1 MPGTSRENTAWME
14 EVISRT
20 PRSNFLNTAVRW
32 MYSQTIFLSTFDRF
46 ALILQAE
53 EIVDVINDLQQAIV
67 SEQSRPLYPLYII
80 RIDIIIRSVYH
91 DVPCYNA
98 LQYTAMFVKDP
109 AEKEEKMGDVTS
121 KTLPQGLLRWWR
133 RWGREITWFLNDGIL
148 SLLFVINTIA
158 MTIFPT
164 RLEKVLVARGGQ
176 FFAGNAF
183 TWYITCLTLTT
194 WWEHN
199 FLSCQKMKKI
209 PNCR

>member
-67 SEQSRPLYPLYII
+67 SQQSRPLYPLYII
-80 RIDIIIRSVYH
+80 CIDIIIRSVYH

-121 KTLPQGLLRWWR
+121 KALPQGLLRWWR
-133 RWGREITWFLNDGIL
+133 RWGREITRFFMMASSSSSL
-148 SLLFVINTIA
+148 SSTPSPWRFSPPGLRRCSLPEGASSLQGMPSLGT
-158 MTIFPT
+158 
-164 RLEKVLVARGGQ
+164 
-176 FFAGNAF
+176 
-183 TWYITCLTLTT
+183 
-194 WWEHN
+194 
-199 FLSCQKMKKI
+199 
-209 PNCR
+209 

>member
-67 SEQSRPLYPLYII
+67 SQQSRPLCPLYII
-80 RIDIIIRSVYH
+80 CIDIIIRSVYH

-133 RWGREITWFLNDGIL
+133 RWGREITWWWHPLPPLCHQHHRHDDFPHQAWEGARCQRRPVLCRKCLHLVHNL
-148 SLLFVINTIA
+148 SDLDHLMRT
-158 MTIFPT
+158 
-164 RLEKVLVARGGQ
+164 
-176 FFAGNAF
+176 
-183 TWYITCLTLTT
+183 
-194 WWEHN
+194 
-199 FLSCQKMKKI
+199 
-209 PNCR
+209 